1 MLKAITCP
9 AILTS
14 ASTRADGSLGLRF
27 ATPELDASSKTA
39 FFELLNKNLKL
50 LIQPESEEP
59 TNLHEVKGQFD
70 RKTPGQRLRSVLFV
84 RFSQTKETTETF
96 DDYYLRRMNQIIEAE
111 KKFLDEPQ
119 PF

>member
-59 TNLHEVKGQFD
+59 TNLHEVKGQFE
-70 RKTPGQRLRSVLFV
+70 RKTVSQRLRGVLWIYFNQSV
-84 RFSQTKETTETF
+84 KEGEF
-96 DDYYLRRMNQIIEAE
+96 DDWYKKQVEIVIETW
-111 KKFLDEPQ
+111 KQRLEPTT
-119 PF
+119 